1 MVEDDDY
8 VSPVVTKW
16 LRGSFLPVTT
26 ELSGLQGVGTLSYEV
41 ETSDDG
47 YRKYICVTRHAHKK
61 PKILFLPS
69 WSRQGRHSVCFA
81 VVSKT

>member
-26 ELSGLQGVGTLSYEV
+26 ELSGLQGVGTLSYIIYEV

-47 YRKYICVTRHAHKK
+47 YRK
-61 PKILFLPS
+61 
-69 WSRQGRHSVCFA
+69 
-81 VVSKT
+81 

>member
-47 YRKYICVTRHAHKK
+47 YRK
-61 PKILFLPS
+61 
-69 WSRQGRHSVCFA
+69 
-81 VVSKT
+81 

>member
-26 ELSGLQGVGTLSYEV
+26 ELSGLQRVGTLSYEV

-47 YRKYICVTRHAHKK
+47 YRK
-61 PKILFLPS
+61 
-69 WSRQGRHSVCFA
+69 
-81 VVSKT
+81 